1 MTNRIV
7 RLGIL
12 AGAAYLLTKTAIENH
27 EEKSGKDEPAD
38 AETKEQEKQEEQE
51 ETEHLRQGTEK
62 LMKNLQEKGQEA
74 VGNARESISGYA
86 DAIVNEYHRQKGD

>member
-38 AETKEQEKQEEQE
+38 AETKEQEKQEES
-51 ETEHLRQGTEK
+51 EHLRQGTEK